1 MHAFNV
7 LAPKITPRKPFL
19 LRHLRTPGLLS
30 AKRHRHASLDA
41 SFPRHLVLRR
51 CDHPRSSPI
60 IGSTGLDGRSAQL
73 GNGAFFW
80 KAGPSLVFTLY
91 RFTTS
96 HRWMPMWDA
105 ILENSSSGDG
115 KRTKRTRKPMQN
127 VEIWLLWLHS
137 LNMYCQIWF
146 YGCKL
151 SAKKSAQFSLYRFR
165 FEGNA
170 LERIFCR
177 YKVFSVDALAS
188 HSSHCPTL
196 PRHSR
201 GGGRMCRS
209 VSRCA
214 SSTKAQGPR
223 MARATPWGARCRCA
237 AVLPTCDLTTWGNF
251 TTKSTSFRRNKYESC
266 RGI

>member
-30 AKRHRHASLDA
+30 AKRHGHASLDA

-60 IGSTGLDGRSAQL
+60 TGSTGLDGRSAQL

-151 SAKKSAQFSLYRFR
+151 SAKKRAPWFSLYRFAW
-165 FEGNA
+165 NA
-170 LERIFCR
+170 LERIC
-177 YKVFSVDALAS
+177 KVESVLSGVSLVSLSDTSTTLSWRRQNVQKRLALRFQHQS
-188 HSSHCPTL
+188 P
-196 PRHSR
+196 
-201 GGGRMCRS
+201 
-209 VSRCA
+209 
-214 SSTKAQGPR
+214 
-223 MARATPWGARCRCA
+223 RATNGKSNSLRCQVPLCRCA
-237 AVLPTCDLTTWGNF
+237 ANVWLDNLTKLHNEINIFCLRETDN
-251 TTKSTSFRRNKYESC
+251 ESC
-266 RGI
+266 T